1 MYYAKV
7 NWYDDCDEK
16 DVISHVMIPAADY
29 NEAMQV
35 ITSQFDY
42 INSLEMKE
50 VDGCGECKLVFI
62 PESYV
67 EDVIAENDP
76 Y

>member
-7 NWYDDCDEK
+7 NWYNDHDEK
-16 DVISHVMIPAADY
+16 DVISHMMIPAADY
-29 NEAMQV
+29 NEAMQA
-35 ITSQFDY
+35 ITSNFRY

-50 VDGCGECKLVFI
+50 VDGIECKFVFI
-62 PESYV
+62 PESCV
-67 EDVIAENDP
+67 EAVIAENDP

>member
-7 NWYDDCDEK
+7 NWYNGYDEK

-29 NEAMQV
+29 NEAMQA
-35 ITSQFDY
+35 ITSQFSY
-42 INSLEMKE
+42 INSLEMRE
-50 VDGCGECKLVFI
+50 VDGGECKMVFI
-62 PESYV
+62 PESCV